1 MSIAE
6 QFAGWLSDRSGTH
19 RGVIDLFA
27 PPPAVNERFEKMRAW
42 AENEARPLVEAADAD
57 DHTCHDKKLELLKS
71 AASAGL
77 LTNMIPGLF
86 GGKGSL
92 SDFGRF
98 GGATFLPFVEEL
110 GAVSPGLSTLIGAHY
125 LGLMPI
131 LLAMDI
137 PTGRR
142 LLKPICTASPDNPKI
157 CAFAITEPGAGSDAE
172 DDEGGEKARLGT
184 FAKKVK
190 GGYVLNGRKC
200 FISGG
205 NLASVITVFAALDP
219 KRGIHSWTCFAVTP
233 DMQGFSVGRV
243 EDKMGQRASP
253 AAELVFEDVFVPEKN
268 RVGRENDG
276 WRLNGLTLDT
286 SRPAVAGIALGGA
299 RGVLRELMAWIEES
313 GLQRDRYIQAELA
326 ELIGRYQAARALT
339 WRSSGTFPPRRDL
352 SAYAKFIASDNAMH
366 IASKAMDLLGEE
378 GGLRRRR
385 IERLYRDIKLTQIYE
400 GTNQINRLAAMEE
413 FAVHGVRPSLD

>member
-1 MSIAE
+1 MSVLE
-6 QFAGWLSDRSGTH
+6 RVGGWLSDNAGTR
-19 RGVIDLFA
+19 RGMIDVFA
-27 PPPAVNERFEKMRAW
+27 VPAEIRGRYDFIRNW
-42 AENEARPLVEAADAD
+42 AETEARPLVEAADAD
-57 DHTCHDKKLELLKS
+57 VHTCHETKRELLRR
-71 AASAGL
+71 AARAGL
-77 LTNMIPGLF
+77 LTDMIPGVF
-86 GGKGSL
+86 GGRGSL
-92 SDFGRF
+92 ADFGRT
-98 GGATFLPFVEEL
+98 GGMQFLPFVEEL

-131 LLAMDI
+131 LMAMDL

-142 LLKPICTASPDNPKI
+142 LLKPICKADPDDPKI

-172 DDEGGEKARLGT
+172 DDEGGEKAKLGT

-205 NLASVITVFAALDP
+205 NLASLVTVFAALDP
-219 KRGIHSWTCFAVTP
+219 QQGIKSWTCFAVTP
-233 DMQGFSVGRV
+233 DMEGFSVGRV

-253 AAELVFEDVFVPEKN
+253 AAELIFEDVFVPERN

-276 WRLNGLTLDT
+276 WRLNGLTLDS
-286 SRPAVAGIALGGA
+286 SRPPVAGIALGGA
-299 RGVLRELMAWIEES
+299 RGVLRELIAWIDEQ
-313 GLQRDRYIQAELA
+313 GLRRDRSVQAELG
-326 ELIGRYQAARALT
+326 ELLGRFEAARSLMLRA
-339 WRSSGTFPPRRDL
+339 SGTFPPRRDL
-352 SAYAKFIASDNAMH
+352 SAYAKFIGSDTAMH
-366 IASKAMDLLGEE
+366 IASRAIDMLGEE

-413 FAVHGVRPSLD
+413 FAMHGGSPLG